1 MPHFNV
7 EMAPLI
13 YLIITHD
20 VTEQGILV
28 LQL

>member
-7 EMAPLI
+7 EMAPLM
-13 YLIITHD
+13 YLIITQD